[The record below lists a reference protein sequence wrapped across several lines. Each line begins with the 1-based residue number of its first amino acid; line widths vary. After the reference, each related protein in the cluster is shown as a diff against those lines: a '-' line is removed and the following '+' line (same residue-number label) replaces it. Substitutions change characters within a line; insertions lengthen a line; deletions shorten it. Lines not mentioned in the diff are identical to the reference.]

1 MELTSSLPPDH
12 PAFAVEARL
21 TALETALLA
30 QDPQMPTHLKAIHAQ
45 LIQFP
50 ELVHLL
56 EPADWGKVMQ
66 AQQQYTK
73 VKLVE
78 EGAAKKAAAKKKITV
93 DDLF

>member
-1 MELTSSLPPDH
+1 MELTSALPPDH

-21 TALETALLA
+21 TALEQALLA
-30 QDPQMPTHLKAIHAQ
+30 QDPQMPTHLKAIHKQ
-45 LIQFP
+45 LIEFP

-56 EPADWGKVMQ
+56 KPEDWGKILQ